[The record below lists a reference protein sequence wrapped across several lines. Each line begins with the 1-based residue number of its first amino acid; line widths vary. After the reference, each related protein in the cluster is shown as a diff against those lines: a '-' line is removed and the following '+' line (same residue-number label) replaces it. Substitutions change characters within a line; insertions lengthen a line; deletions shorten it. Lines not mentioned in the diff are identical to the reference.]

1 MTVQE
6 NYKEWFWSNLDE
18 EGLKQN
24 PDILIEQNISG
35 DVEESIQASSNQ
47 TYTRQLN
54 DYVNQIRQAAE
65 QARLAEQEKHV
76 EMLRVAAA
84 MYKLQGDERGAA
96 ICKTIEDLIKA
107 TESPAYG
114 SVERVNK

>member
-1 MTVQE
+1 M
-6 NYKEWFWSNLDE
+6 
-18 EGLKQN
+18 
-24 PDILIEQNISG
+24 
-35 DVEESIQASSNQ
+35 
-47 TYTRQLN
+47 
-54 DYVNQIRQAAE
+54 
-65 QARLAEQEKHV
+65 AEQEKHV